1 MDGNRRKVLKG
12 AAAAATTAVVGAPAI
27 LTPTVT
33 YAQQMD
39 AAKKW
44 VDSEFQPST
53 LSKDQQMAEMQWFIN
68 ASKPF
73 KGMSVRCVSEILSI
87 HEYESKTL
95 TKAFQEITGITV
107 NHEMMDEGLLV
118 DKIEVEIQSGKPL
131 YDFWMNDSDFIGTHP
146 RYNDIVGG
154 SLTDFMANEGKD
166 VTNPGLDL
174 PDFIGLSFATF
185 TDGKLY
191 QLPDQ
196 QFANLYWFRYD
207 WFQKPEIKDAFKK
220 KYGYNLGVPV
230 NWSAYEDIADFFTNT
245 VKEIDGQRV
254 YGHMDYGKKD
264 ASLGWRFTDAWLSMA
279 GSGDRGLPNGKPVDE
294 WGIRME
300 DGIPRGSSVSRGG
313 DANGPAAVYALTK
326 FVEWLKKYAPPE
338 ASGMDFLEAGAV
350 PGQGHVAQQIFWYS
364 AFTHA
369 LTVPNLPVMNP
380 DGTPKWRMA
389 PSPHGAYWKEGM
401 KLGYQD
407 QGCWTMLKYA
417 PMEHIK
423 AGWLYAQFCVS
434 KTVTLKKSVTSLHLI
449 RESDIWSDAMTAIA
463 PKTGGLVEFYRSPA
477 RKLWTPTGV
486 NVPEYGKLAQVWWQ
500 NVSKAI
506 SGEAT
511 PQQAMDG
518 LAAAQDAIL
527 GRLEKSGVQG
537 KLGPKLNE
545 EKDPEYWYARAAKD
559 GNLAPQRKLANEKPQ
574 GITVDYDELLKTW
587 KAEAPPRKK
596 A

>member
-1 MDGNRRKVLKG
+1 
-12 AAAAATTAVVGAPAI
+12 
-27 LTPTVT
+27 
-33 YAQQMD
+33 
-39 AAKKW
+39 
-44 VDSEFQPST
+44 
-53 LSKDQQMAEMQWFIN
+53 MAEMEWFIK
-68 ASKPF
+68 ASQPF
-73 KGMSVRCVSEILSI
+73 KGMKVSCVSEILSI

-95 TKAFQEITGITV
+95 TKAFADITGIQV

-118 DKIEVEIQSGKPL
+118 DKIEVEIQSGKPI

-154 SLTDFMANEGKD
+154 SLTDFMKNDGKEI
-166 VTNPGLDL
+166 TNPNLDL
-174 PDFIGLSFATF
+174 ADFIGLSFATF

-207 WFQKPEIKDAFKK
+207 WFQRPELKAGFKK
-220 KYGYNLGVPV
+220 QFGYELGVPV
-230 NWSAYEDIADFFTNT
+230 NWSAYEDIAEFFTNT

-264 ASLGWRFTDAWLSMA
+264 PSLGWRFTDAWLSMA
-279 GSGDRGLPNGKPVDE
+279 GNGDRGLPNGRPVDE

-300 DGIPRGSSVSRGG
+300 DGIPRGSSISRGG

-338 ASGMDFLEAGAV
+338 AAGMDFLEAGAV
-350 PGQGHVAQQIFWYS
+350 PGQGHIAQQIFWYS

-369 LTVPNLPVMNP
+369 LSQPDLPVMNK

-407 QGCWTMLKYA
+407 QGCWTYLKYA
-417 PMEHIK
+417 PMERIK
-423 AGWLYAQFCVS
+423 AGWLYGQFCVS

-449 RESDIWSDAMTAIA
+449 RESDIWHPAMTALA
-463 PKTGGLVEFYRSPA
+463 PKVGGLVEFYRSPA

-511 PQQAMDG
+511 PQQAMNA
-518 LAAAQDAIL
+518 LAAAQDLIMA
-527 GRLEKSGVQG
+527 RLEKSGVQG

-545 EKDPEYWYARAAKD
+545 ERDPEYWYAKAEKD
-559 GNLAPQRKLANEKPQ
+559 GNLAPQRKLANEKPK

-587 KAEAPPRKK
+587 KAEAPHSK
-596 A
+596 

>member
-1 MDGNRRKVLKG
+1 MDENRRKVLKG
-12 AAAAATTAVVGAPAI
+12 AAVAAASAAVAAPA
-27 LTPTVT
+27 LLTSTPT
-33 YAQQMD
+33 YGQQVD

-44 VDSEFQPST
+44 LDEFQPST
-53 LSKDQQMAEMQWFIN
+53 LTKDQQMAEMQWFIK
-68 ASKPF
+68 AAAPF
-73 KGMSVRCVSEILSI
+73 KGMKVNCVSEILSI
-87 HEYESKTL
+87 HEYESKVL
-95 TKAFQEITGITV
+95 TKAFADITGIQV

-118 DKIEVEIQSGKPL
+118 DKIEVEIQSGKPV

-146 RYNDIVGG
+146 RYKDIVGG

-166 VTNPGLDL
+166 ITNPNLDL
-174 PDFIGLSFATF
+174 DDFIGLSFATF
-185 TDGKLY
+185 TDKKLY

-207 WFQKPEIKDAFKK
+207 WFQKPELKAAFKK
-220 KYGYNLGVPV
+220 KFGYELGVPV
-230 NWSAYEDIADFFTNT
+230 NWSAYEDIAEFFTND

-279 GSGDRGLPNGKPVDE
+279 GAGDRGLPNGRPVDE

-300 DGIPRGSSVSRGG
+300 DGIPRGSSITRGG

-338 ASGMDFLEAGAV
+338 AAGMDFLEAGAV
-350 PGQGHVAQQIFWYS
+350 PAQGHIAQQIFWYS

-369 LTVPNLPVMNP
+369 LTGPNLPVMNA

-407 QGCWTMLKYA
+407 QGCWTFLKYA
-417 PMEHIK
+417 PMEKIK

-449 RESDIWSDAMTAIA
+449 RESDIWADAMTQLA
-463 PKTGGLVEFYRSPA
+463 PKVGGLVEFYRSPA

-506 SGEAT
+506 SGETT
-511 PQQAMDG
+511 PQQAMDS
-518 LAAAQDAIL
+518 LAAAQDSIMA
-527 GRLEKSGVQG
+527 RLEKSGIQG
-537 KLGPKLNE
+537 ALGPKLNE
-545 EKDPEYWYARAAKD
+545 EKTAEYWYKKAETD

-574 GITVDYDELLKTW
+574 GVTVDYDELLKTW
-587 KAEAPPRKK
+587 KAQQPHKK